1 MARRRPAGD
10 SSLELLLDTI
20 CNTFGG
26 VLFLAMLVSLM
37 LTQTRRKTEDSPA
50 DPAAAV
56 SAADLVRL
64 DTRAEDAARDV
75 EALEAQASQ
84 ARRADRDLEVPNAAE
99 MLAAMEAA
107 EQRVTEAEA
116 RRAELLAT
124 LAREQAA
131 TARAAAARA
140 AADRDREQIAAAA
153 ERARGRLAA
162 AVEERET
169 LLAEAVRLRDAA
181 ARRNTVDTTGNPP
194 RMRDTDK
201 PEFGLMLRY
210 GRLYLM
216 KNLRAGEQ
224 VVNEADFSLS
234 PGLLFN
240 EARAKPHAGIDLAV
254 TEGRDAALQRIT
266 AEFPPSRWYV
276 CLVVHPDSFEEYA
289 TVKNWLTERG
299 YECRLFPTDRSVT
312 DNGDVSDVQVQ

>member
-1 MARRRPAGD
+1 MARRRPPGE

-50 DPAAAV
+50 DPAPAV

-64 DTRAEDAARDV
+64 DTRAEDAARAV

-84 ARRADRDLEVPNAAE
+84 ARRADRDLAVPNAAE

-107 EQRVTEAEA
+107 ERRVAEAEA
-116 RRAELLAT
+116 RRTELLTA

-131 TARAAAARA
+131 TARAAAAQA
-140 AADRDREQIAAAA
+140 AADRDRERLAAEA
-153 ERARGRLAA
+153 ERARRRLAA
-162 AVEERET
+162 AVEERES
-169 LLAEAVRLRDAA
+169 LLTEAVRLRDAT
-181 ARRNTVDTTGNPP
+181 ARRKTVDMTGNPP
-194 RMRDTDK
+194 RMRDTEK

-216 KNLRAGEQ
+216 KILRGGRP
-224 VVNEADFSLS
+224 VVNEADFTLT
-234 PGLLFN
+234 PGLSFN
-240 EARAKPHAGIDLAV
+240 QARAKPHAGIDLSA
-254 TEGRDAALQRIT
+254 TEARDPALQRIT

-289 TVKNWLTERG
+289 TVKRWLTERG